1 MFGPTKK
8 KERVYVLTEW
18 YRHFYLIS
26 LVRVLYWQCITVY
39 FILFIA
45 YNYYL
50 SSVNLQTLK
59 IKIKHFFNRFEVTTY
74 LFLLQSFEDPH
85 DLTVS
90 PKATWPAHSSRR
102 KLISGLCFLRMAR
115 CSRLRPH
122 LSLTFAYRLQLSS
135 FFRSSRDPSSTA
147 WNTLF
152 TYAWAGRKG
161 HVIYLFFWQEKTVI
175 T

>member
-1 MFGPTKK
+1 M
-8 KERVYVLTEW
+8 Y
-18 YRHFYLIS
+18 
-26 LVRVLYWQCITVY
+26 
-39 FILFIA
+39 IA

-59 IKIKHFFNRFEVTTY
+59 IKIKYFFNRFEVLILK
-74 LFLLQSFEDPH
+74 LFLQAFNKINTSKKELQSFEDPH

-161 HVIYLFFWQEKTVI
+161 HVIYFFWQEKTVI

>member
-1 MFGPTKK
+1 M
-8 KERVYVLTEW
+8 
-18 YRHFYLIS
+18 
-26 LVRVLYWQCITVY
+26 
-39 FILFIA
+39 
-45 YNYYL
+45 
-50 SSVNLQTLK
+50 
-59 IKIKHFFNRFEVTTY
+59 
-74 LFLLQSFEDPH
+74 
-85 DLTVS
+85 S
-90 PKATWPAHSSRR
+90 PKVTWPAHSSRR

-161 HVIYLFFWQEKTVI
+161 HVIYFFFGRKKLSSLKNNARVHSLSQPICEMLKVKKNGNSWHPTLFPKSCSIIGYSGKILNFYAQNIKYIWKI
-175 T
+175 GKPDS

>member
-1 MFGPTKK
+1 M
-8 KERVYVLTEW
+8 
-18 YRHFYLIS
+18 
-26 LVRVLYWQCITVY
+26 
-39 FILFIA
+39 
-45 YNYYL
+45 
-50 SSVNLQTLK
+50 NLQTLK

-74 LFLLQSFEDPH
+74 LFLNYFYKLLIKLIQVKKELQSFEDPH

-161 HVIYLFFWQEKTVI
+161 HVIYFFFGRKKLSSLKNNARVHSLFQPICEMLKV
-175 T
+175 

>member
-1 MFGPTKK
+1 MIRSYNVLILKLFLQAFNKINTSK
-8 KERVYVLTEW
+8 KE
-18 YRHFYLIS
+18 
-26 LVRVLYWQCITVY
+26 
-39 FILFIA
+39 
-45 YNYYL
+45 
-50 SSVNLQTLK
+50 
-59 IKIKHFFNRFEVTTY
+59 
-74 LFLLQSFEDPH
+74 LQSFEDPH

-161 HVIYLFFWQEKTVI
+161 HVIYFFFGRKKLSSLKNNAFFISTNMWDVKSLNKRKFMTSDTI
-175 T
+175 SLIM